1 MSDKPREFWINNVK
15 HEPNDP
21 TAALYF
27 YAFDEIGDPK
37 RNEIHVIEH
46 AAYLAVIKE
55 RDELKQKL
63 SIAVEAL
70 GEYQNHIIKVEGH
83 SVHLGTKAREALEKI
98 KPDGREEK

>member
-1 MSDKPREFWINNVK
+1 MSDKPREFWLDDLDSPEPVIFNQDDIRGFRNNWNS
-15 HEPNDP
+15 EG
-21 TAALYF
+21 Y
-27 YAFDEIGDPK
+27 
-37 RNEIHVIEH
+37 IHVIEH

-63 SIAVEAL
+63 SSAVEAL

-98 KPDGREEK
+98 KPDGREE